1 MIISGLKGWFNLK
14 GQHDY
19 GAMSSE
25 KKKNIIKTASLAAM
39 LAVITLVHMLM
50 GMGIGRHSA
59 GHHDGGGLLINILHI
74 TFAHFYIVP
83 IILGAYWFGIRGGVL
98 VSIVSTVL
106 FTPHIFVWMDPVWS
120 IYNYVEIFLFL
131 LIGGMTGVLIEME
144 RSQRQRYKDALVG
157 LDESH
162 RKLKAQTEV
171 LFQTEEQ
178 LRRADRLSALG
189 ELSAGM
195 AHEIRNPLGSIKG
208 AAEILKDNYGP
219 DAPQHEFI
227 EILLKE
233 TDRLNKIVQEF
244 LDFARP
250 QPPELREENINDLI
264 ESVLALTAQSARKA
278 GVSVEKHLDH
288 NAGKGNLD
296 PGLLKQAFLNLIL
309 NSIQAMPDGG
319 TLSVTSVRRDEWI
332 EVKIADTGMG
342 ISTES
347 RKKLFSPFFTT
358 KKDGTGL
365 GLAITYRIIQ
375 NHRGTIDV
383 ASEPGKGATF
393 TITIPV

>member
-1 MIISGLKGWFNLK
+1 MSFNRNKII
-14 GQHDY
+14 
-19 GAMSSE
+19 
-25 KKKNIIKTASLAAM
+25 IRIASLAGM
-39 LAVITLVHMLM
+39 LGIITLVHTLMGMGM
-50 GMGIGRHSA
+50 GMGIGRHPA

-98 VSIVSTVL
+98 VSIISTGL
-106 FTPHIFVWMDPVWS
+106 FTPHIFAWMDPVWS

-144 RSQRQRYKDALVG
+144 RSQRIRYEDALVR
-157 LDESH
+157 LDDSH

-208 AAEILKDNYGP
+208 AAEILKDGYGP
-219 DAPQHEFI
+219 EAPQHEFI

-244 LDFARP
+244 LSFARP
-250 QPPELREENINDLI
+250 KPPELREEDVNEIL
-264 ESVLALTAQSARKA
+264 ESVLTLTAQSARKA
-278 GVSVEKHLDH
+278 AISVEKRLDH
-288 NAGKGNLD
+288 NIGKWNLD
-296 PGLLKQAFLNLIL
+296 ADLLKQAFLNLVL

-319 TLSVTSVRRDEWI
+319 ILTIMSSRRDDGI
-332 EVKIADTGMG
+332 EVKIVDTGMG
-342 ISTES
+342 ISAEN

-365 GLAITYRIIQ
+365 GLAITYRIVQ

-383 ASEPGKGATF
+383 ASEPGKGAAF
-393 TITIPV
+393 TISIPV